1 MSISPGL
8 AAYKLAFQL
17 SPIIL
22 TGGAAGLIPGGM
34 LPIISL
40 TEAVNFT
47 TGLLSG
53 GDLPDLDSF
62 FANFQPI
69 PGSTIID
76 NQVGEYPFAN
86 QRVAGNAIISQ
97 PLVVS
102 LRMIC
107 PVRNPLGYA
116 AKLATMMSL
125 QATLAS
131 HNNSG
136 GTYTIATP
144 SYFYTNC
151 IMTGM
156 KDVTGGESKQAQIVW
171 QLDFRQPLLTLEEA
185 AQAQNSL
192 MSKISSGTAIDGQPT
207 WSGLGPTVGLPPSLA
222 APSLIPAASN
232 APGAGVAASLA
243 AGVSP
248 L

>member
-1 MSISPGL
+1 MSINPGQ
-8 AAYKLAFQL
+8 AAFKLGFQL

-22 TGGAAGLIPGGM
+22 TGGVANLIPGGM

-53 GDLPDLDSF
+53 GDLPDLDNF
-62 FANFQPI
+62 FANFQPM
-69 PGSTIID
+69 PGASLID

-86 QRVAGNAIISQ
+86 QQTAANAIISQ
-97 PLVVS
+97 PLMVS

-107 PVRNPLGYA
+107 PVRDPFGYA
-116 AKLATMMSL
+116 AKLATMMAL
-125 QATLAS
+125 QSTLAS

-136 GTYTIATP
+136 GTYTVATP

-151 IMTGM
+151 VMLGM
-156 KDVTGGESKQAQIVW
+156 KDVTAGDSKQAQVTW
-171 QLDFRQPLLTLEEA
+171 QLDFRQPLLTLEQA

-192 MSKISSGTAIDGQPT
+192 MTRLSSGTAIDGIPS
-207 WSGLGPTVGLPPSLA
+207 WSGLSPTVGLPPSLA
-222 APSLIPAASN
+222 AGSIIPAAS
-232 APGAGVAASLA
+232 GASGSAVASSVGL
-243 AGVSP
+243 P
-248 L
+248 F